1 MTCEIF
7 KWLRTRNILILTM
20 PIEKNGG
27 PIKTP
32 KCSFL
37 VVHSVPRDLRSGRDL
52 GRSVAVCGWVTEAVV

>member
-1 MTCEIF
+1 
-7 KWLRTRNILILTM
+7 M

-27 PIKTP
+27 PIKTS

-52 GRSVAVCGWVTEAVV
+52 GRSVEGCGWVTEVVV